1 MGAWSLVNLYRF
13 PTLSA
18 LPDPV
23 GTMSLLVLAWTFCV
37 GVNFVIA
44 APIFSMKAAA
54 ISFALGLCRAMNS
67 LIIVL
72 NDKGYWTYLSRE
84 VNCGI
89 FGSLGAIP
97 GSMIARIEHGQKS

>member
-44 APIFSMKAAA
+44 APIFVIQAAA
-54 ISFALGLCRAMNS
+54 ILFALVLCRAMNS

>member
-13 PTLSA
+13 PALSA

-37 GVNFVIA
+37 GVYFVIA
-44 APIFSMKAAA
+44 APNFAMQAAA
-54 ISFALGLCRAMNS
+54 ISFALVLSRAMNS

-72 NDKGYWTYLSRE
+72 TDK
-84 VNCGI
+84 
-89 FGSLGAIP
+89 
-97 GSMIARIEHGQKS
+97 